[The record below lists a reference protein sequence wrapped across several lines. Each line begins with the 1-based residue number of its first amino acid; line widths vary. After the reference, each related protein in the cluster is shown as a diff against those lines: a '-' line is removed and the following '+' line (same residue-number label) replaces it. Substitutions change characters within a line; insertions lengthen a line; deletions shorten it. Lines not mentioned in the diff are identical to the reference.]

1 MGVGILIPA
10 EKITRGPHKILLY
23 LWGLIAS
30 KF

>member
-10 EKITRGPHKILLY
+10 EKNMGPPQDTVY
-23 LWGLIAS
+23 LRGLIAS